1 MNQNGPDEKN
11 YIGQYLRQDR
21 MPHIWCS
28 GCGLG
33 SVLHCFLSSLLKTGI
48 DMDKVVVVSGI
59 GCTGRAAGYVKLDS
73 FHTTHGRAIP
83 FATGLKIANPELHVV
98 VFSGDGD
105 LIAIGGNHLI
115 HAARRNIDMTVI
127 CVNNFNYGMTGGQ
140 LGPTTPLEAR
150 TTTSPIG
157 NYERPFSLPYLA
169 AASGAVYV
177 ARWTS
182 MHVRRLEQT
191 ITEALL
197 KRGFRFI
204 EVIAPCPTTYGRRN
218 RQPTGLDQMKYYR
231 ENSIIRH
238 GADPKDVDIDLNG
251 KIIVGKFIDVE
262 RPTYSD
268 LLDEVV
274 QRAFGTELPK
284 GDTPKKETTVAVS
297 TPK

>member
-1 MNQNGPDEKN
+1 
-11 YIGQYLRQDR
+11 
-21 MPHIWCS
+21 
-28 GCGLG
+28 
-33 SVLHCFLSSLLKTGI
+33 
-48 DMDKVVVVSGI
+48 
-59 GCTGRAAGYVKLDS
+59 
-73 FHTTHGRAIP
+73 
-83 FATGLKIANPELHVV
+83 
-98 VFSGDGD
+98 
-105 LIAIGGNHLI
+105 
-115 HAARRNIDMTVI
+115 
-127 CVNNFNYGMTGGQ
+127 
-140 LGPTTPLEAR
+140 
-150 TTTSPIG
+150 
-157 NYERPFSLPYLA
+157 
-169 AASGAVYV
+169 
-177 ARWTS
+177 

-274 QRAFGTELPK
+274 QRAFGAELPK
-284 GDTPKKETTVAVS
+284 GDTPKKEATVAVS

>member
-1 MNQNGPDEKN
+1 
-11 YIGQYLRQDR
+11 
-21 MPHIWCS
+21 
-28 GCGLG
+28 
-33 SVLHCFLSSLLKTGI
+33 
-48 DMDKVVVVSGI
+48 
-59 GCTGRAAGYVKLDS
+59 
-73 FHTTHGRAIP
+73 
-83 FATGLKIANPELHVV
+83 
-98 VFSGDGD
+98 
-105 LIAIGGNHLI
+105 
-115 HAARRNIDMTVI
+115 
-127 CVNNFNYGMTGGQ
+127 
-140 LGPTTPLEAR
+140 
-150 TTTSPIG
+150 
-157 NYERPFSLPYLA
+157 
-169 AASGAVYV
+169 
-177 ARWTS
+177 

-268 LLDEVV
+268 LLDEAV
-274 QRAFGTELPK
+274 QRAFGAELPK

>member
-1 MNQNGPDEKN
+1 MNQNGSEEKH
-11 YIGQYLRQDR
+11 YIDQYLREDR
-21 MPHIWCS
+21 MPHIWCP

-33 SVLHCFLSSLLKTGI
+33 SILHCFLSALIKTGI
-48 DMDKVVVVSGI
+48 SMDSVSIVSGI
-59 GCTGRAAGYVKLDS
+59 GCTGRIAGYVKLDS
-73 FHTTHGRAIP
+73 FHVTHGRAIP
-83 FATGLKIANPELHVV
+83 FATGLKLANPELNVV

-218 RQPTGLDQMKYYR
+218 RQPTGLDQMRYYR

-238 GADPKDVDIDLNG
+238 GADPKDADIDLNG
-251 KIIVGKFIDVE
+251 KIIVGKFIDIE

-274 QRAFGTELPK
+274 QRAFGTELLK
-284 GDTPKKETTVAVS
+284 GDTSKEEATVAVS
-297 TPK
+297 APK